1 MTILCDTCEKDLSDC
16 TCADVHP
23 FCYVCGNDLD
33 GWESVC
39 GCGNIVPWN
48 YDSLEE
54 QSLTREASWV

>member
-54 QSLTREASWV
+54 